1 MGSQQQI
8 IDEIK
13 TYINRGSGK
22 YQDWYVG
29 ITDNPI
35 SAIDEALLFHK
46 VENHRFICLETASQQ
61 TAMVVTDY
69 FVNALGTDGNL
80 CEDNSG
86 RPCQFLYIYKKAVHP
101 AGYKTRELVQSVSR
115 GCVEQSWLRA
125 IGNKMMRYLYAS

>member
-46 VENHRFICLETASQQ
+46 VENHRFICLETVSQQ
-61 TAMVVTDY
+61 IAMAVTDY

>member
-22 YQDWYVG
+22 YQDW
-29 ITDNPI
+29 
-35 SAIDEALLFHK
+35 
-46 VENHRFICLETASQQ
+46 FICLETASQQ

>member
-101 AGYKTRELVQSVSR
+101 AGYKTRELVRSVSR
-115 GCVEQSWLRA
+115 ERVEQSWLRA
-125 IGNKMMRYLYAS
+125 VGNKMMRYLYAP

>member
-1 MGSQQQI
+1 MSSQQQI

-13 TYINRGSGK
+13 AYINRGGGK

-46 VENHRFICLETASQQ
+46 VDNHRFICLETVSRQI
-61 TAMVVTDY
+61 AMPVTDY